1 MVGVDGRGRVVFG
14 RKIVQTDRRIVRI
27 AGIARESI
35 LDHRRLESCLAG
47 VIFLGLFAYLW
58 KGIEPHLLYYGFGV
72 FTAYPVVAWEG
83 SFVRAAFS
91 TPGGPAGALAA
102 LLAQSYSRSWLGA
115 LIVAVILGGT
125 LLGVQRLLRSAR
137 AERFRD
143 LAWVPLLLALMI
155 YSDYYEDPLPVL
167 VTVGLSVWTAVLYER
182 TSERVCERPFFRGM
196 GVPPLQHRR
205 DADAAKA
212 RGRAG
217 WFLALVG
224 VLYYLAGASALVFAA
239 IVCLIAVFR
248 HRKIIAALVQMVLA
262 AGGVF
267 VLGWFLFGLEPLAI
281 YTAGTPWDPA
291 KPLKFF
297 PVANWLAL
305 ALHFFVPGLIL
316 VALGGEALLEL
327 DARRNTRRGRRSEG
341 RQPVRQARWWH
352 AGPRAC
358 VALRMLVVAV
368 AMVLCLM
375 VSRTQAHDERAL
387 HYYAQQR
394 NWERVLALAH
404 RMRSKH
410 QFTRSGV
417 FDINRALAHT
427 GRLGSELFAFPQ
439 DDLKALY
446 MRFDDMSGRLTRAKS
461 LELYLD
467 LGCLNA
473 AQENAYELLAHEG
486 PSPPVLESLV
496 RIHLAKGQYESA
508 RVFFQA
514 LRKYAGSRQYV
525 RRWQPIVA
533 DPARAETDPLL
544 QSWRKVRPTRD
555 DTSLGI
561 SPVALRN
568 LLEDRPDH
576 RLAFEYLMACMLLRN
591 ERTELI
597 SRLSLLRPLGYT
609 QLPRHY
615 AEAILVQSLKTG
627 TLPETQDW
635 TIDPQVQRQFGEI
648 RRIVTQ
654 TRGNDQMLFETL
666 APQYGDTYMFYSMFN
681 LCGLK

>member
-1 MVGVDGRGRVVFG
+1 M
-14 RKIVQTDRRIVRI
+14 VQTGRRILRI
-27 AGIARESI
+27 AAMAREGI
-35 LDHRRLESCLAG
+35 LDHHRLESCLAG
-47 VIFLGLFAYLW
+47 VIFLGLFVYLW

-72 FTAYPVVAWEG
+72 FTAYPIVSWEG
-83 SFVRAAFS
+83 SFLHATFR
-91 TPGGPAGALAA
+91 TPGGPLRALAA

-115 LIVAVILGGT
+115 LVVAAILGA
-125 LLGVQRLLRSAR
+125 LWLGIRRLLRSGQAG
-137 AERFRD
+137 RFRD

-167 VTVGLSVWTAVLYER
+167 LTVGLSVWTAIFYDALGAR
-182 TSERVCERPFFRGM
+182 TS
-196 GVPPLQHRR
+196 
-205 DADAAKA
+205 

-217 WFLALVG
+217 LFLALVG
-224 VLYYLAGASALVFAA
+224 ALYYLAGAAALIFAA
-239 IVCLIAVFR
+239 IVCLTEAFL
-248 HRKIIAALVQMVLA
+248 HRKIILALVRMILA
-262 AGGVF
+262 VGGLF
-267 VLGWFLFGLEPLAI
+267 VLGRFVFGLDPQAI
-281 YTAGTPWDPA
+281 YAAGTPWDA
-291 KPLKFF
+291 DTPLNFF

-305 ALHFFVPGLIL
+305 ALHGFVPGLML
-316 VALGGEALLEL
+316 VALVGEALLEV
-327 DARRNTRRGRRSEG
+327 DARRSTRRDRGKES
-341 RQPVRQARWWH
+341 RQPVREARLARWWH
-352 AGPRAC
+352 AGPHAC
-358 VALRMLVVAV
+358 VTLRMFVVAV
-368 AMVLCLM
+368 TVALCLV

-394 NWERVLALAH
+394 DWDRVLALAH

-410 QFTRSGV
+410 EFTRSGV

-439 DDLKALY
+439 DDLKTLY

-486 PSPPVLESLV
+486 PSPPVLDALV
-496 RIHLAKGQYESA
+496 RIHLAKGQYETA
-508 RVFFQA
+508 RVFLQA
-514 LRKYAGSRQYV
+514 LRKYAGSRRYV
-525 RRWQPIVA
+525 RRWQPVVD

-544 QSWRKVRPTRD
+544 ASWRKVGPTRD

-576 RLAFEYLMACMLLRN
+576 RLAFEYLLACILLRN
-591 ERTELI
+591 ERVELI
-597 SRLSLLRPLGYT
+597 SRLPLLKPLGYQ

-615 AEAILVQSLKTG
+615 AEALLVHSLKTG
-627 TLPETQDW
+627 RPAETYGW
-635 TIDPQVQRQFGEI
+635 TIDPEVQRQFQEI

-654 TRGNDQMLFETL
+654 SRGSDQTLLDTL
-666 APQYGDTYMFYSMFN
+666 APKYGNTYMFYSMFG